1 VSEAVRAE
9 VPAEAAHEEAYR
21 AEHGPA
27 RRHTSPLWAAVAPH
41 RHGDH
46 AAIGYRQRSLP
57 PSSRSATQT

>member
-1 VSEAVRAE
+1 MSEAVRAE

-27 RRHTSPLWAAVAPH
+27 RRHASALRAAVAPH

-46 AAIGYRQRSLP
+46 AAYLYRQRSLP
-57 PSSRSATQT
+57 PCSHSAT